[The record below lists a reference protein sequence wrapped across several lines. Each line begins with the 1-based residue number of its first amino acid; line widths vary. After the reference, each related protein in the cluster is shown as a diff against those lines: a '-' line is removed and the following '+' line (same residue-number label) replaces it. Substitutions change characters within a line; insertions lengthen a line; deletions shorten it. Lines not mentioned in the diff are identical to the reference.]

1 MNSDL
6 KELKEV
12 VVFGFDLVEIIP
24 VLGKKDYFALIARLG
39 PLFESAKAAI
49 DNIGNP
55 IARFRN
61 LSAEARLELAQLAKE
76 RFDIPDDELEQLIE
90 DSIDAVVVVV
100 GVASRWAHRAK
111 SKDEPLPEEA

>member
-12 VVFGFDLVEIIP
+12 VVFGFDLVEVIP
-24 VLGKKDYFALIARLG
+24 VLGKKDYVALIVRVG

-55 IARFRN
+55 IARFRS
-61 LSAEARLELAQLAKE
+61 LSAAERLELTQLAKE

-90 DSIDAVVVVV
+90 DSIDAVVIVV
-100 GVASRWAHRAK
+100 GLAGRWAHRAK
-111 SKDEPLPEEA
+111 AKVEPAPEEA